1 MMSLREASE
10 GTRSSCNHD
19 ELEEPSWL
27 ESHKGRPFRPA
38 AAAPSGG
45 AATRGDLHQSYRQQ
59 LGAKPQQEP
68 PPAGKTI
75 GGMAAAA
82 GAPAALPATAPAEA
96 AKKGRKKVE
105 PVDLDAIE
113 DPQERKRQR
122 RLQKNRRTAAT
133 SRCTASLLR
142 AACHTCAAFAAKA
155 SMDASCA

>member
-1 MMSLREASE
+1 MTAV
-10 GTRSSCNHD
+10 
-19 ELEEPSWL
+19 
-27 ESHKGRPFRPA
+27 
-38 AAAPSGG
+38 AAPSGG
-45 AATRGDLHQSYRQQ
+45 AASQGDLQQSDRQQ

-82 GAPAALPATAPAEA
+82 AAAPAKA

-122 RLQKNRRTAAT
+122 RLQRNRLTAAS
-133 SRCTASLLR
+133 SRCTVPMLWGGMP
-142 AACHTCAAFAAKA
+142 K
-155 SMDASCA
+155 SCSFCC